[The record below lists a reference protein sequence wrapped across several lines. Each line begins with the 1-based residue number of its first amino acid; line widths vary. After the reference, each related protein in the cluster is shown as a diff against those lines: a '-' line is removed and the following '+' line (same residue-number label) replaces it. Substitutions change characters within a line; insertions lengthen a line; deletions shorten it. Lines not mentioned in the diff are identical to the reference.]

1 MQTPPIP
8 AFLAGRALHCKA
20 EDGIDDTPERQIR
33 RALFKSLAV
42 PQPVVEAIEVLWEGY
57 LAFPPVSLG
66 DTLLLAYELAPV
78 KSPLRESRMVN
89 DGAIQDSIN
98 MVVGG
103 ETLTEIL
110 QDSAREVES
119 LVRAL

>member
-1 MQTPPIP
+1 M
-8 AFLAGRALHCKA
+8 
-20 EDGIDDTPERQIR
+20 
-33 RALFKSLAV
+33 
-42 PQPVVEAIEVLWEGY
+42 LWEGY

-78 KSPLRESRMVN
+78 KSPLRESQMVN

-103 ETLTEIL
+103 ETLTDIL
-110 QDSAREVES
+110 QDSAKEVES
-119 LVRAL
+119 LMRAL